1 MQTATLVELTG
12 IKKTYPDAVR
22 PALNGI
28 NLAIRKGSIVGLLGP
43 NGAGKTTLISI
54 LCGLLPADA
63 GTLNY
68 QWPADETKHRIGWV
82 PQDLAIYPSLTAEEN
97 MQFFGSMYLLRGAAL
112 RKRIDACLA
121 IAGLQAQS
129 RQRCETF
136 SGGMKRRLN
145 LAIAILHEPDLLV
158 LDEPTVGVDA
168 QSRRL
173 IHDTLLELHAQGT
186 TIVYSTHYMEEAQE
200 LCRDLAIIDHGN
212 IVAQGELATLLQQ
225 YGESSV
231 AIETEAIPAPELLAE
246 LRKQPGVVK
255 LAAEGKRIVI
265 NGAAPQELMIA
276 ALNILRNENMPVSGA
291 HFGRIALEDIFL
303 QLTGT
308 TLRD

>member
-1 MQTATLVELTG
+1 MQSAALLELSG
-12 IKKTYPDAVR
+12 IKKTYPGASR

-28 NLAIRKGSIVGLLGP
+28 DLAIRQGSIVGLLGP
-43 NGAGKTTLISI
+43 NGAGKTTLMSI
-54 LCGLLPADA
+54 LCGLLQADA

-68 QWPADETKHRIGWV
+68 QWDARETKHRIGWV

-97 MQFFGSMYLLRGAAL
+97 MQFFGSMYLLRGTAL

-121 IAGLQAQS
+121 VAGLQAQS
-129 RQRCETF
+129 RQRCEAF

-145 LAIAILHEPDLLV
+145 LAIAILHEPALLV

-173 IHDTLLELHAQGT
+173 IHDTLRELHAHGT

-200 LCRDLAIIDHGN
+200 LCRDLAIIDHGR
-212 IVAQGELATLLQQ
+212 IVAQGELAGLLQQ
-225 YGESSV
+225 HGESSV
-231 AIETEAIPAPELLAE
+231 AIETEAIPSPALLAE
-246 LRKQPGVVK
+246 LGKQPGVAK
-255 LAAEGKRIVI
+255 LTADGKRIVI
-265 NGAAPQELMIA
+265 NGAAPQAILA
-276 ALNILRNENMPVSGA
+276 GALHVLARENIPVSGA

-303 QLTGT
+303 HLTGT